1 MFNELNTLKPFL
13 EQPSRE
19 FNVREIAR
27 ILKVAPATA
36 SKMLKLF
43 SEKSILKEKKE
54 RGFNLYKSNLEE
66 DLYRD
71 IKIFYTLRKV
81 KESGLIESIDK
92 FYLKPIIILFGSAA
106 YGLDTET
113 SDLDFLIVSE
123 NTKKIENLDKFEK
136 ILKRRIQLFIVKD
149 IKDLKNDHLIN
160 NVINGIKI
168 QGEIKWI

>member
-1 MFNELNTLKPFL
+1 MFEELNTLKPFFD
-13 EQPSRE
+13 EPNKE
-19 FNVREIAR
+19 FSVREIGR
-27 ILKVAPATA
+27 ILKIAPATA
-36 SKMLKLF
+36 SKMLKEF
-43 SEKSILKEKKE
+43 SKENILKERKE
-54 RGFNLYKSNLEE
+54 RRFNFYKANLEE
-66 DLYRD
+66 RLYND
-71 IKIFYTLRKV
+71 IKVFYTIRKI
-81 KESGLIESIDK
+81 KESGLMDSINR